1 MIIKCPHCDEEVI
14 IEEINCG
21 IFRHAVFKDTL
32 EHINPH
38 ETKEKIEE
46 YIQNDKIYGCGK
58 PFCIKD
64 NQVFICD
71 YI

>member
-1 MIIKCPHCDEEVI
+1 MIIKCPHCDEEII

-21 IFRHAVFKDTL
+21 IFRHAVFKETL
-32 EHINPH
+32 EQINPH

-46 YIQNDKIYGCGK
+46 YIQNNKIYGCGK

-64 NQVFICD
+64 NLVDICD